1 MACGNAPK
9 VFGQLT
15 DGGIQNIRIAGVSNF
30 SITNPGGLPLDEV
43 LMPIAK
49 SVINRCMD
57 KVFGIA
63 TSEDEMDINTAPS
76 PALKVAPGSAVRS
89 SPEPNTQSGILN
101 QSQLG
106 DDETSTVYA
115 TLRQNKWTPPNSLTW
130 RFAMAFANA
139 SMDSVYG
146 PCAYAQVWLE
156 FVNHLRNYYD
166 STKDLP
172 GLSDVTQ
179 PNLSHCLLHQKI
191 EMLQCCISAKRRRH
205 ELYDNT
211 KDFGGDEFFDAQSDQ
226 SDEEM
231 SDDSRK
237 EEPVTTK
244 PKTAKPLSQHEPSG
258 RLHLFGELRLL
269 KHDDIPLYVPITQDR
284 SPMTED
290 MVDEYA
296 NYLSSLSDGE
306 ARVRAQ
312 LDVLYSDMQAF
323 KAANPMCCLEDFIRW
338 HSPKDW
344 IEEEECLS
352 ERMQLPDNTWV
363 KCWND
368 AMPIPVVNQARLFNE
383 SKIAEEILSLLENA
397 TVTQMV
403 DLLRPVLFVSAV
415 VQLVQKGKCVRNLLN
430 KELLSTSVY
439 RANRTGSRDDYM
451 EALKHLTSAELL
463 IVRYSSLL
471 EKLQVREGAT
481 SIIDPPSEDDLFSF
495 VTSLIDD
502 AATKRELIDR
512 NVISRGVPI
521 FGAADGP
528 LGNAVRIM
536 LEREDITGGR
546 LPPPSRRQYIMRWS
560 VPRPSANSRTV
571 PQRLFASIELDEF
584 RLCGAFVEDS
594 VYI

>member
-1 MACGNAPK
+1 M
-9 VFGQLT
+9 
-15 DGGIQNIRIAGVSNF
+15 
-30 SITNPGGLPLDEV
+30 
-43 LMPIAK
+43 
-49 SVINRCMD
+49 
-57 KVFGIA
+57 
-63 TSEDEMDINTAPS
+63 
-76 PALKVAPGSAVRS
+76 
-89 SPEPNTQSGILN
+89 
-101 QSQLG
+101 
-106 DDETSTVYA
+106 
-115 TLRQNKWTPPNSLTW
+115 RQNKWTPPNSLTW

-166 STKDLP
+166 STKDF
-172 GLSDVTQ
+172 DVTQ

-191 EMLQCCISAKRRRH
+191 EMLQCCISAKRRSFIGS
-205 ELYDNT
+205 T
-211 KDFGGDEFFDAQSDQ
+211 DEFFDAQSDQ

-231 SDDSRK
+231 SDDS
-237 EEPVTTK
+237 
-244 PKTAKPLSQHEPSG
+244 

-415 VQLVQKGKCVRNLLN
+415 VQLVQKGWAS
-430 KELLSTSVY
+430 LLSTIVQLY
-439 RANRTGSRDDYM
+439 IGKR
-451 EALKHLTSAELL
+451 LLTN
-463 IVRYSSLL
+463 V
-471 EKLQVREGAT
+471 
-481 SIIDPPSEDDLFSF
+481 SF
-495 VTSLIDD
+495 
-502 AATKRELIDR
+502 R
-512 NVISRGVPI
+512 
-521 FGAADGP
+521 
-528 LGNAVRIM
+528 
-536 LEREDITGGR
+536 
-546 LPPPSRRQYIMRWS
+546 
-560 VPRPSANSRTV
+560 
-571 PQRLFASIELDEF
+571 
-584 RLCGAFVEDS
+584 
-594 VYI
+594 